1 MRRRD
6 FIRLLG
12 AAAGVAGDAVWSL
25 AARAQSASMPVIGF
39 LGGATAAGYAKEIA
53 WIREGLKDTDFV
65 EGKNAAFEFR
75 WADGKFEQ
83 LPALA
88 ADLISRNVAVIVTTS
103 GPLPARAAK
112 AATATI
118 PIVFAPGGDPVA
130 HGLVPAQA
138 EWFGR
143 EHHGRYILE
152 CRPDAKAFRGYTRGS
167 TRSLGIR
174 NARELRQS
182 VA

>member
-12 AAAGVAGDAVWSL
+12 AAAGVAGDGVWSL

-75 WADGKFEQ
+75 W
-83 LPALA
+83 
-88 ADLISRNVAVIVTTS
+88 
-103 GPLPARAAK
+103 
-112 AATATI
+112 
-118 PIVFAPGGDPVA
+118 
-130 HGLVPAQA
+130 
-138 EWFGR
+138 GR
-143 EHHGRYILE
+143 
-152 CRPDAKAFRGYTRGS
+152 
-167 TRSLGIR
+167 
-174 NARELRQS
+174 RQI
-182 VA
+182 